1 MARPTKEGLEYF
13 PLDTDIDQDEKV
25 IVVVAKFGM
34 KGFGVIVR
42 LMMEIYKNGYYYH
55 WSEKEQYIFS
65 MKVGEPVEYVNEV
78 VQECMKWG
86 FFHQEIYEAND
97 ILTSKGFQKRFMLAA
112 NRRKGI
118 QIKDSFNLIE
128 EVSVDKSRVIDD
140 INFENVDIN
149 TPKEKKEK
157 ENKRNKDL
165 RQKQVYDEESIPYRL
180 AKYLHDAIKKNLP
193 EHKEPNMQAWS
204 EDMRKIVELDQRE
217 PKQVA
222 KVIKWVQS
230 DTFWWKNVMSPA
242 KLRKQ
247 YEVLLANIRT
257 QQKTT
262 DTPKKQ
268 VVDPRDKDIEF
279 QKFLAEGGNPDDF
292 DWGS

>member
-65 MKVGEPVEYVNEV
+65 MKVGEPVDYVNEV

-86 FFHQEIYEAND
+86 FFHQEIYEAYD

-118 QIKDSFNLIE
+118 QIRDSFNLIK
-128 EVSVDKSRVIDD
+128 EVSADNNRIIDD
-140 INFENVDIN
+140 INLENDDIN
-149 TPKEKKEK
+149 ITKEKKLKEK
-157 ENKRNKDL
+157 KKDL
-165 RQKQVYDEESIPYRL
+165 RQKQVYDEESVPYKL

-193 EHKEPNMQAWS
+193 EHKEPNMQAWA
-204 EDMRKIVELDQRE
+204 EEMRKIVELDNRE

-230 DTFWWKNVMSPA
+230 DTFWWKNVMSPV

-262 DTPKKQ
+262 GEPKKQ
-268 VVDPRDKDIEF
+268 ADPRDKDIEF
-279 QKFLAEGGNPDDF
+279 QKFLAEGGRPDDF

>member
-13 PLDTDIDQDEKV
+13 PLDTDIDQDEKI

-65 MKVGEPVEYVNEV
+65 MKVGEPVEYVIEV
-78 VQECMKWG
+78 VQECIKWG
-86 FFHQEIYEAND
+86 FFHQEIYEAYD

-118 QIKDSFNLIE
+118 QIKESFNLIE
-128 EVSVDKSRVIDD
+128 EVSADKPPVIDD
-140 INFENVDIN
+140 INFENADIN
-149 TPKEKKEK
+149 TTKEKKLKEK
-157 ENKRNKDL
+157 KNDL
-165 RQKQVYDEESIPYRL
+165 RPKQVYDEESVPYKL

-193 EHKEPNMQAWS
+193 EHKEPNMQAWA
-204 EDMRKIVELDQRE
+204 EDMRKIVELDQRD

-257 QQKTT
+257 QQKTKGE
-262 DTPKKQ
+262 PKKQ
-268 VVDPRDKDIEF
+268 TDPRDKDIEF

-292 DWGS
+292 NWGS